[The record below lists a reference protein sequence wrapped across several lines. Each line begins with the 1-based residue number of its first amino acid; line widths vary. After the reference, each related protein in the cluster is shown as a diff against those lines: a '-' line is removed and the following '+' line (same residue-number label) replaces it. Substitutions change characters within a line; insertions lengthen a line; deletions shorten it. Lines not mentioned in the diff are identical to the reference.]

1 MKGSILLLAVLFAIG
16 LPLFAQQTKPAA
28 NANTANTV
36 TTNDSIYQ
44 TLQRIKS
51 ILDEKNYTRVPNQ
64 DFDKT
69 LDNKVSQKVE
79 GEIHNTMDI
88 IKTIFFAAIAILGLT
103 SFLSIRT
110 IVNYSVKDNLSEV
123 EHNIKTE
130 LDKKNEDKLEY
141 IEKTLL
147 NNVELQYLKNIEKE
161 TVKLREEVKKMILD
175 SQREMDAKV
184 DNFKYYLIDN
194 RLERLKKDIDDRL
207 KPKETF
213 NSLMK
218 MLPEVEELK
227 NPELISRTIQLL
239 STASYYSKN
248 DSEMEK
254 ILTRYM
260 DNNEVI
266 IDASVFLT
274 IASGIFY
281 SYETTGYKPEKDKAF
296 IYLNESLKRATG
308 YGEALGLKLEYLMI
322 DLERS
327 TDDREK
333 EKIKLD
339 GKVIIEQIKKTE
351 ISAQEV
357 IKRFQRVKANKTE
370 NYYIQRIY
378 ELFPDDMKAI
388 ETMAAPP
395 ADPKQN

>member
-1 MKGSILLLAVLFAIG
+1 MKGRLFLLLVTILTISI
-16 LPLFAQQTKPAA
+16 A
-28 NANTANTV
+28 NAQNQKPTPPANTV
-36 TTNDSIYQ
+36 TNDSIYQ
-44 TLQRIKS
+44 TLQRIKN

-69 LDNKVSQKVE
+69 LENKVNLKVE

-88 IKTIFFAAIAILGLT
+88 IKTIFIAAIGILGIT

-110 IVNYSVKDNLSEV
+110 IVNYSVKDKLSEV
-123 EHNIKTE
+123 EQNIKTE
-130 LDKKNEDKLEY
+130 LDKKNDAKLEY

-161 TVKLREEVKKMILD
+161 TVKIREEVKKMILD
-175 SQREMDAKV
+175 SQHEMDAKI

-207 KPKETF
+207 KPQETF
-213 NSLMK
+213 SSLMK

-227 NPELISRTIQLL
+227 NTELISRIIQLL

-248 DSEMEK
+248 DDEMEK
-254 ILTRYM
+254 ILTNYM
-260 DNNEVI
+260 NNSEI
-266 IDASVFLT
+266 KIDASVFLT

-281 SYETTGYKPEKDKAF
+281 SYDATGYKPERDKAF

-322 DLERS
+322 DLERA

-333 EKIKLD
+333 DKIKLD
-339 GKVIIEQIKKTE
+339 SKIIIEQIKKTAF
-351 ISAQEV
+351 SAQDV
-357 IKRFQRVKANKTE
+357 IKRFTRVKPSKTE
-370 NYYIQRIY
+370 NYYIQRLY
-378 ELFPDDMKAI
+378 ELFPDDMKTI
-388 ETMAAPP
+388 ETMATPSP
-395 ADPKQN
+395 DPKQN

>member
-1 MKGSILLLAVLFAIG
+1 MKGRLFLLFLTILTVTI
-16 LPLFAQQTKPAA
+16 A
-28 NANTANTV
+28 NAQNQKPTIPANT

-44 TLQRIKS
+44 TLQRIKN

-69 LDNKVSQKVE
+69 LENKVNQKVE

-88 IKTIFFAAIAILGLT
+88 IKTIFIAAIGILGIT

-110 IVNYSVKDNLSEV
+110 IVNYSVKDKLSEV
-123 EHNIKTE
+123 EQNIKTE
-130 LDKKNEDKLEY
+130 LDKKNDAKLEY

-161 TVKLREEVKKMILD
+161 TVKIREEVKKMILD
-175 SQREMDAKV
+175 SQHEMDAKI

-207 KPKETF
+207 KPQETF

-218 MLPEVEELK
+218 MLPEVEEL
-227 NPELISRTIQLL
+227 NNTELISRIIQLL

-248 DSEMEK
+248 DDEMEK
-254 ILTRYM
+254 ILIKYM
-260 DNNEVI
+260 NNSEI
-266 IDASVFLT
+266 KIDASVFLT

-281 SYETTGYKPEKDKAF
+281 SYDATGYKPERDKAF

-333 EKIKLD
+333 DKIKLD
-339 GKVIIEQIKKTE
+339 SKIIIEQIKKTAL
-351 ISAQEV
+351 SGQEV
-357 IKRFQRVKANKTE
+357 IKRFTRVKPSKTE
-370 NYYIQRIY
+370 NYYIQRLY
-378 ELFPDDMKAI
+378 ELFPDDMKTI
-388 ETMAAPP
+388 ETMASPST
-395 ADPKQN
+395 DPKQN